1 MNASRKQQLDQQLRA
16 LLASTPEIEGAALV
30 SDDGLIIASVLA
42 PPAEEDRVAAMSA
55 ALLSLGERIAREL
68 GRGTLE
74 QVYIKGNQGFALLT
88 AANARTVLTIMA
100 SNEARLGLLL
110 LELRKAVNDLQRL
123 L

>member
-16 LLASTPEIEGAALV
+16 LLASTPEIQGAALV

-74 QVYIKGNQGFALLT
+74 QVYIKGHQGFALLT

-110 LELRKAVNDLQRL
+110 LELRKAVNDLQPL